1 MIMPELMEIYR
12 CARPNGTHTKDEIK
26 RWGEHILGIDSFSP
40 RRLQELVDDP
50 DDGIDVFL
58 AKACRSCVDRD
69 RPCSFCL
76 NGCRAWK
83 EKS

>member
-1 MIMPELMEIYR
+1 MTMPELMEIYR

-50 DDGIDVFL
+50 DDGIDAFL
-58 AKACRSCVDRD
+58 ARKKQEEEIRTGSCSCGV
-69 RPCSFCL
+69 
-76 NGCRAWK
+76 
-83 EKS
+83 